1 MSGTPK
7 LHSNNVTD
15 SDARPI
21 LEPTGNKARPS
32 SLSRKTVLK
41 PLRGTERSHSDLC
54 EEKKSSSMVTD
65 TPPFS
70 PPVSPSL
77 AALRRQKLL
86 LQSNFSLNASCS
98 SDASTDSFCS
108 RASTGRIGRPNFT
121 SKRRQGVPK
130 PEKIAA
136 KLEEMVADGAVV
148 VPGDTLQ
155 TKKRCAWVTPN
166 TDSAYVTFHDEEWGI
181 PVHDDRKLFELLVLS
196 GALAELTWPAIL
208 NKRQIFR
215 QVFMDFDPV
224 LVSRMSE
231 KKLIA
236 PGSIPSTLLSEAKL
250 RAVVENGRLILK
262 IIEEFGS
269 FDEYCWSFVNHK
281 PIVSRFR
288 YPRHIPVKT
297 PKADSISKDLV
308 RRGFRGVGPTVMYSF
323 MQASGM
329 TNDHVT
335 SCFRLEECCDFANL
349 TTRVGGGSTGA
360 GEETRVNGIKIEG
373 MEDIVLDLVGD
384 VESVSVL

>member
-1 MSGTPK
+1 
-7 LHSNNVTD
+7 
-15 SDARPI
+15 
-21 LEPTGNKARPS
+21 
-32 SLSRKTVLK
+32 
-41 PLRGTERSHSDLC
+41 
-54 EEKKSSSMVTD
+54 
-65 TPPFS
+65 
-70 PPVSPSL
+70 
-77 AALRRQKLL
+77 
-86 LQSNFSLNASCS
+86 
-98 SDASTDSFCS
+98 
-108 RASTGRIGRPNFT
+108 
-121 SKRRQGVPK
+121 
-130 PEKIAA
+130 
-136 KLEEMVADGAVV
+136 
-148 VPGDTLQ
+148 
-155 TKKRCAWVTPN
+155 
-166 TDSAYVTFHDEEWGI
+166 
-181 PVHDDRKLFELLVLS
+181 
-196 GALAELTWPAIL
+196 
-208 NKRQIFR
+208 
-215 QVFMDFDPV
+215 MDFDPV

-250 RAVVENGRLILK
+250 RAVVENGLLILK

-335 SCFRLEECCDFANL
+335 SCFRFEECCDFANL
-349 TTRVGGGSTGA
+349 ATQVGGGSTGA